1 MFRFVLS
8 RFMFMFVVVMACAC
22 TSTRPASGATTM
34 GTPTD
39 PFATARSVVDFAS
52 IVMPLVR
59 GAVESLAT
67 TDEARADVRQAIDV
81 VTGVALPGLRAGLS
95 GYQGRAD
102 QCAVY
107 RASGAFADALVT
119 VGRKLG
125 DVGYQIPPE
134 VLGLLQS
141 SGGLLDELAPKD
153 PSSVAGEDSKGVE
166 KGSADEASPDASGS
180 DTQAENGAA
189 ASSAAATQPEA
200 TAKPADSGMKIKSR
214 DELLKE
220 LLEE

>member
-141 SGGLLDELAPKD
+141 SGGLLDELAPRCTED
-153 PSSVAGEDSKGVE
+153 AGFSSIGASNLRAVADVTDAARRRGVFLRPFPPLT
-166 KGSADEASPDASGS
+166 S
-180 DTQAENGAA
+180 Q
-189 ASSAAATQPEA
+189 
-200 TAKPADSGMKIKSR
+200 
-214 DELLKE
+214 
-220 LLEE
+220 